1 MADYNVSFEVAG
13 TFVLAIILASLGV
26 HFTNVGP
33 RRRSFMTFTSSTL
46 LAEVLDVC
54 SVLML
59 RWDADPTLLYLCN
72 GGYYFA
78 AALSGY
84 FLVQYTRTRGENN
97 ALSGPLLQLDR
108 LVLLGYALL
117 LVSNVWTGVVF
128 TLENSS
134 YLFGPAHIIV
144 YLMPGY
150 FLLHGFVRVLST
162 HTAYTLKE
170 MLCNLGF
177 VFLMVSGMVLQC
189 FFFPDVLLT
198 VFNTSL
204 GILALLF
211 GLETKDY
218 PKLVKAL
225 EELEYLHK
233 NLEREVERQSA
244 LARQRELQVEQMSL
258 DTVHAL
264 ALSIDAKDEYTRGH
278 STRVAQYSRQLA
290 RALGWV
296 PQHVEQLSNAA
307 LLHDIGKIGVPDSI
321 LKKPSTLDD
330 EEYAVIKN
338 HTLWG
343 AEILKNVTNIPDAT
357 VVARSHHERWD
368 GTGYPDG
375 LAGTQIPLGAR
386 IVAIADAYDAMS
398 SARVYRQP
406 LSHSTIRS
414 ELLQGRGTQFDPQ
427 LLDAFLPLFDSGEL
441 NKIVD

>member
-1 MADYNVSFEVAG
+1 MSDYNVSFEVAG
-13 TFVLAIILASLGV
+13 ALVLAIILASLGV
-26 HFTNVGP
+26 HFTNSGP
-33 RRRSFMTFTSSTL
+33 RRRSFMTFTAATL
-46 LAEVLDVC
+46 LAEVLDVA
-54 SVLML
+54 SVLIL
-59 RWDADPTLLYLCN
+59 HSGADPLLLHLFN
-72 GGYYFA
+72 SGYYFA

-84 FLVQYTRTRGENN
+84 FLMQYTRTRGEHN
-97 ALSGPLLQLDR
+97 ALSSVLLQLDR
-108 LVLLGYALL
+108 AVLLGYAVL
-117 LVSNVWTGVVF
+117 LVSNVWTGLVYSVA
-128 TLENSS
+128 NSA
-134 YLFGPAHIIV
+134 YIFGPAHIIV

-150 FLLHGFVRVLST
+150 FLLHGFARVLRT
-162 HTAYTLKE
+162 HRAYTLKE

-177 VFLMVSGMVLQC
+177 VFMMTAGMVLQC

-218 PKLVKAL
+218 PKLVRAL

-233 NLEREVERQSA
+233 NLEREVERQTA
-244 LARQRELQVEQMSL
+244 LARQRELQVEKMSL

-321 LKKPSTLDD
+321 LKKPSSLDD
-330 EEYAVIKN
+330 DEYAIIKN

-343 AEILKNVTNIPDAT
+343 SDILKNVSNIPDAR

-368 GTGYPDG
+368 GAGYPDG
-375 LAGTQIPLGAR
+375 LAGLQIPLCAR

-398 SARVYRQP
+398 SARVYREP
-406 LSHSTIRS
+406 LSRERIRS
-414 ELLQGRGTQFDPQ
+414 ELLEGRGTQFDPE

-441 NKIVD
+441 DKVVD

>member
-1 MADYNVSFEVAG
+1 M
-13 TFVLAIILASLGV
+13 LAVILGSLGV
-26 HFTNVGP
+26 HFTNSGP
-33 RRRSFMTFTSSTL
+33 RRRSFMTFTAATL
-46 LAEVLDVC
+46 LAEVLDVA
-54 SVLML
+54 SVLLL
-59 RWDADPTLLYLCN
+59 RCDASPLLLQLFN
-72 GGYYFA
+72 SGYYFA

-84 FLVQYTRTRGENN
+84 FLVQYTRTRGDDD
-97 ALSGPLLQLDR
+97 ALSRALLQLDR
-108 LVLLGYALL
+108 LVLLAYALL
-117 LVSNVWTGVVF
+117 LVSNAWTGIIYTAVD
-128 TLENSS
+128 SS
-134 YLFGPAHIIV
+134 YQFGPAHLIV
-144 YLMPGY
+144 YAMPGY
-150 FLLHGFVRVLST
+150 YLLHGFARVLRTRS
-162 HTAYTLKE
+162 AYTPKE

-177 VFLMVSGMVLQC
+177 VFMMSCGMVLQA

-204 GILALLF
+204 GILMLLF

-218 PKLVKAL
+218 PKLMSAL

-233 NLEREVERQSA
+233 NLEREVERQTA

-321 LKKPSTLDD
+321 LKKPGALDED
-330 EEYAVIKN
+330 EYAIIKN

-343 AEILKNVTNIPDAT
+343 ADILKNVSNIPDAR

-368 GTGYPDG
+368 GAGYPDG
-375 LAGTQIPLGAR
+375 LAGTQIPLCAR

-406 LSHSTIRS
+406 LTREDIRR
-414 ELLQGRGTQFDPQ
+414 ELLEGRGTQFDPE
-427 LLDAFLPLFDSGEL
+427 LLDAFLPLFDSGAL
-441 NKIVD
+441 DAVVD